1 MASNAVENYLKAIFQ
16 LNNKV
21 KDGATTNAIGEQ
33 LGIKA
38 ATVSDMLKKLD
49 SLMLINYKKYHAV
62 QLTKKGEELAV
73 SIIRRHRLWEVFLVE
88 KLAFSWD
95 EVHDIAEE
103 LEHIESSELVN
114 RLDDFL
120 DNPKFDPHG
129 DPIPD
134 RDGVIHRR
142 DQLPLAEL
150 TPGDKAVVT
159 GVKDSSSSFLQFLD
173 NQNIQLGHEL
183 TVTSIFD
190 YDKSRVVEM
199 RGKSITLSQQVC
211 KNLYVKTA

>member
-1 MASNAVENYLKAIFQ
+1 M
-16 LNNKV
+16 
-21 KDGATTNAIGEQ
+21 
-33 LGIKA
+33 
-38 ATVSDMLKKLD
+38 
-49 SLMLINYKKYHAV
+49 
-62 QLTKKGEELAV
+62 
-73 SIIRRHRLWEVFLVE
+73 E